1 VLFYRSEKTH
11 GDHPVGQVAQ
21 LGHFHGAQHGQINMA
36 AENLTQSK
44 WPGHRRDLDL
54 PSDHRKA
61 VVASEIRRPRNH
73 RHSFFPGVDEVRIY
87 ILRGGEGP
95 EPQNA
100 ILGLEEDL
108 HVVGNVIGGEH
119 RHPDSQIRCNLFCT
133 ETTPE
138 CPQHLPYIP
147 SLNSKAALLMILS
160 LTNAPALFFA
170 GSLSPS
176 SLLTQTL
183 SILFSY
189 FSPFTTLSTKIPG
202 KCTSSGLISPTFTI
216 SSTSAIVTFAALA
229 IAGLKFLADLLKSVC
244 QKIASIPQ
252 LESHLKT
259 KLP

>member
-1 VLFYRSEKTH
+1 
-11 GDHPVGQVAQ
+11 
-21 LGHFHGAQHGQINMA
+21 MA

-44 WPGHRRDLDL
+44 WPRHRLEFDL

-119 RHPDSQIRCNLFCT
+119 RHPNSQIRCNLFCT

-202 KCTSSGLISPTFTI
+202 RCTSSGLISPTFTI